1 MEYDN
6 EKRGVLFKNSKKETE
21 KHPDYTGTVTVD
33 GVEYQLAAWIRQ
45 SKTGKPFMSLS
56 LSEKQE
62 RKESKPEPFQ
72 DDVPF

>member
-1 MEYDN
+1 
-6 EKRGVLFKNSKKETE
+6 
-21 KHPDYTGTVTVD
+21 
-33 GVEYQLAAWIRQ
+33 VEYQLAAWIRQ

-62 RKESKPEPFQ
+62 RKESRREPEPFQ